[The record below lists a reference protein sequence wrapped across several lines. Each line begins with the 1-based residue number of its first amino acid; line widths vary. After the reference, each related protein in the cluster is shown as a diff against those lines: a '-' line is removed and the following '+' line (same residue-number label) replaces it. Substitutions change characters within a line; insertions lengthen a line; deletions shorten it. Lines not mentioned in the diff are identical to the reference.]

1 MNADIFAEWLRR
13 RGRLVV
19 RTASSYWHSE
29 GVRALQAFP
38 YHWTVHPSEDELE
51 QLLKDNH
58 ALSLRYST
66 STDAPLGY
74 LSYHTVLE
82 TRRYEIENLGKWARK
97 NVRRGLRS
105 CSVEPISFQDLAEK
119 GWDLQCDTLARQ
131 GRSCKVRR
139 EDWSALCL
147 SAAAL
152 PGFEAWGGLVQG
164 QLAAS
169 VIAFRMQDCCY
180 MLYQQ
185 CLQEYLTSHVNNALG
200 FAVTQALLR
209 RDDVN
214 SVFYSLH
221 SLDAPPSV
229 DEFKFRLGFSPKPVR
244 QRVVFHPLCAPFIN
258 PITHAFVRAAK
269 ALRPGSPFFAKTE
282 GMLRFY
288 IEGKRSLNQQ
298 MRNAPFLQTEAGH
311 TSLVDSNRAEAAHCP
326 PIH

>member
-1 MNADIFAEWLRR
+1 MNADNFAEWLRR

-38 YHWTVHPSEDELE
+38 YHWTIHPSEDELT
-51 QLLKDNH
+51 QLLKTSR

-74 LSYHTVLE
+74 LSYHTILE
-82 TRRYEIENLGKWARK
+82 TGRYEIENLGKWARK
-97 NVRRGLRS
+97 NVRRGLRN
-105 CSVEPISFQDLAEK
+105 CSVEPISFRDLAEK

-131 GRSCKVRR
+131 GRSRKLTR
-139 EDWSALCL
+139 EDWTELCL
-147 SAAAL
+147 AASGL
-152 PGFEAWGGLVQG
+152 PGFEAWGGMVEG
-164 QLAAS
+164 KLAAS
-169 VIAFRMQDCCY
+169 VITFLMQDCCY

-185 CLQEYLTSHVNNALG
+185 CRHEYLTSHVNNALG
-200 FAVTQALLR
+200 FAVTQALLH
-209 RDDVN
+209 RDGVR

-221 SLDAPPSV
+221 SLDAPSSV
-229 DEFKFRLGFSPKPVR
+229 DEFKFRLGFSPRPVR

-282 GMLRFY
+282 GMVRFY
-288 IEGKRSLNQQ
+288 IEGKKSVSQQ
-298 MRNAPFLQTEAGH
+298 MRHASFLQ
-311 TSLVDSNRAEAAHCP
+311 LEAARASLANSERAKAAH
-326 PIH
+326 